1 MVAKKKKKIG
11 IVVYADE
18 MNSEEF
24 LVEALSQ
31 LLGYDITQTGN
42 CVNIIMSRGSYLVK
56 TFDNIDTATAISQL
70 IVDQGI
76 PTEIIFI

>member
-11 IVVYADE
+11 IVVFADE

-24 LVEALSQ
+24 LTEVLSQ

-42 CVNIIMSRGSYLVK
+42 CVNIISSRGSYIVK
-56 TFDNIDTATAISQL
+56 TFKDIDTATAILQL
-70 IVDQGI
+70 IGDQGI
-76 PTEIIFI
+76 PAEIIFT